1 MAMESLLII
10 IVVLAVLLIV
20 GVPISYSIGISA
32 LIAILRTVPLE
43 VSVVTGAQRIFVG
56 MSKFSLTAIP
66 FFILAGNLMNQGGIA
81 KRLVRGKRPFRRYFR
96 FGLCRSSS
104 RRKYGG
110 KGRRGTGL

>member
-43 VSVVTGAQRIFVG
+43 ASPNGW
-56 MSKFSLTAIP
+56 L
-66 FFILAGNLMNQGGIA
+66 IL
-81 KRLVRGKRPFRRYFR
+81 
-96 FGLCRSSS
+96 
-104 RRKYGG
+104 
-110 KGRRGTGL
+110 

>member
-43 VSVVTGAQRIFVG
+43 VSVVTGAQRILCG
-56 MSKFSLTAIP
+56 HEQIQPDGHSLFYPGRKPDEPGRHRQA
-66 FFILAGNLMNQGGIA
+66 AG
-81 KRLVRGKRPFRRYFR
+81 
-96 FGLCRSSS
+96 
-104 RRKYGG
+104 
-110 KGRRGTGL
+110 

>member
-66 FFILAGNLMNQGGIA
+66 FFYPGRKPDEPGRHRQTAG
-81 KRLVRGKRPFRRYFR
+81 
-96 FGLCRSSS
+96 
-104 RRKYGG
+104 
-110 KGRRGTGL
+110 

>member
-43 VSVVTGAQRIFVG
+43 VSVVTGH
-56 MSKFSLTAIP
+56 SLLYPGRKPDEPGRHRQTA
-66 FFILAGNLMNQGGIA
+66 G
-81 KRLVRGKRPFRRYFR
+81 
-96 FGLCRSSS
+96 
-104 RRKYGG
+104 
-110 KGRRGTGL
+110 

>member
-43 VSVVTGAQRIFVG
+43 VSVVTGADG
-56 MSKFSLTAIP
+56 HSLFYPGRKPDEPGRHRQTA
-66 FFILAGNLMNQGGIA
+66 G
-81 KRLVRGKRPFRRYFR
+81 
-96 FGLCRSSS
+96 
-104 RRKYGG
+104 
-110 KGRRGTGL
+110 